1 MRWVAGTTGE
11 RHLFLSTGTVLAT
24 LANRFAGSTA
34 GNVGTTPVSQSV
46 ASIIR
51 VGAGTSVFAGCF
63 QNNGAALNTDV
74 GFGSS
79 NHISLT
85 WLRPL

>member
-1 MRWVAGTTGE
+1 
-11 RHLFLSTGTVLAT
+11 
-24 LANRFAGSTA
+24 
-34 GNVGTTPVSQSV
+34 V
-46 ASIIR
+46 ASILR

-63 QNNGAALNTDV
+63 HNNGAALNTDV